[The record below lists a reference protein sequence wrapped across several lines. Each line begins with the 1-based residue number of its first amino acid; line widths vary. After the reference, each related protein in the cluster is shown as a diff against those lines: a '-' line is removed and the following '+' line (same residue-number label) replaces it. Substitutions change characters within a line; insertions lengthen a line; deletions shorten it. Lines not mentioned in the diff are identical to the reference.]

1 MTPLEPGPIPYY
13 HQISAILMDK
23 ISSGEFLPEER
34 LPSEQQLQ
42 NMFKVSR
49 ATIRQA
55 LDTLEKQGAVER
67 RKGKGSF
74 VSEAR
79 QPPSLS
85 KMTCLI
91 EDLIALG
98 IPARN
103 IVREVGIVPASRGTA
118 EAMDVKLGD
127 KVLSFVRMVLVED
140 EPFAFQRIFLPARL
154 AESLNER
161 DLAEPRLLSTLREK
175 CGLDVA
181 ATEHTIESVLADV
194 QQAEQLK
201 INPGAALLSVARSS
215 FAEDGAV
222 IEHSI
227 KLYRADRMRF
237 RIRQVKSPD
246 EESWTLDSV
255 GLASEWSA
263 ASRRKDKAGNR
274 GRERA

>member
-1 MTPLEPGPIPYY
+1 MLEPGPIPYY

-23 ISSGEFLPEER
+23 ISSGEFLPEEQ

-42 NMFKVSR
+42 DLFQVSR

-55 LDTLEKQGAVER
+55 LGTLEKQGAVRR

-74 VSEAR
+74 VSGGR
-79 QPPSLS
+79 KPPSLA

-103 IVREVGIVPASRGTA
+103 IVRDIALVPASRGIA
-118 EAMDVKLGD
+118 EAMDIERGEN
-127 KVLSFVRMVLVED
+127 VLSFVRMVLVED
-140 EPFAFQRIFLPARL
+140 EPFAFQRIFLPAPL
-154 AESLNER
+154 AENLSER
-161 DLAEPRLLSTLREK
+161 DLVEPRLLSTLREK
-175 CGLDVA
+175 CGVEAA
-181 ATEHTIESVLADV
+181 ATEHTIDSVLADV

-201 INPGAALLSVARSS
+201 INPGAALLSVTRTS
-215 FAEDGAV
+215 FAKGGEV
-222 IEHSI
+222 IEHSV

-246 EESWTLDSV
+246 EENWTLDSL
-255 GLASEWSA
+255 GLANEWFGGSK
-263 ASRRKDKAGNR
+263 RETDAGNR
-274 GRERA
+274 